1 MANIIF
7 SVQQNTR
14 LLEVNN
20 LDKKFL
26 PCMSTMYA
34 YYIQNA
40 NHNMEITH
48 DYKINTAGCCNCLDS
63 RIFALP
69 HQQPNPQVV
78 SKPQEPKG

>member
-7 SVQQNTR
+7 SVQQKTR

-26 PCMSTMYA
+26 PRMSTMYA

-40 NHNMEITH
+40 NHNMAITH
-48 DYKINTAGCCNCLDS
+48 DCEINTAAAIVFS
-63 RIFALP
+63 
-69 HQQPNPQVV
+69 
-78 SKPQEPKG
+78 